1 MMAQHAIA
9 VARAGPKT
17 IERALATMRARY
29 KEMSGSQRRLADFM
43 LDKPY
48 QIAFASAAKVGGQL
62 GVSSATVVR
71 FAEFIGL
78 EGYAHLQELAQRAL
92 HREISEVTQ
101 FKRKSTVL
109 TGESILH
116 KSLRADIESIERT
129 GELVTEAAFDNAVDL
144 IAKARVIHIAGF
156 RSTYGLAH
164 QFAFN
169 LNLIGRRALVLA
181 PGVGDLPEQILQMR
195 AGDVCI
201 AISFKRY
208 TAQIRQVI
216 EYAREAGVPIIA
228 ITDTEHSPIGELAAV
243 SLPVAVKFPSFLE
256 SRAASLSIINSLM
269 TGVALRLRRAT
280 SESLSRHEVLWTR
293 YGTYAEEPAIRTASS
308 HMGAF
313 EALESR
319 DGMPTADGR
328 ANGGKSG
335 RRARR
340 RASG

>member
-1 MMAQHAIA
+1 MSIAQT
-9 VARAGPKT
+9 GPKT

-43 LDKPY
+43 LEKPY
-48 QIAFASAAKVGGQL
+48 QIAFASAAKVGGDL

-71 FAEFIGL
+71 FAEFLGL
-78 EGYAHLQELAQRAL
+78 EGYADLQALAQRAL
-92 HREISEVTQ
+92 HREISEVTE
-101 FKRKSTVL
+101 FKRKSSVL

-129 GELVTEAAFDNAVDL
+129 GELVTEATFDKAVQL
-144 IAKARVIHIAGF
+144 IAKARSIHIAGF

-181 PGVGDLPEQILQMR
+181 PGVGDLPEQLLQMR

-208 TAQIRQVI
+208 TAQIREVI
-216 EYAREAGVPIIA
+216 EYAHEAGVRIIA
-228 ITDTEHSPIGELAAV
+228 ITDSELSPIGDLADI

-256 SRAASLSIINSLM
+256 SRAASLSVINSLM
-269 TGVALRLRRAT
+269 TGVALLLRRAT
-280 SESLSRHEVLWTR
+280 SESLSRHEALWAR
-293 YGTYAEEPAIRTASS
+293 YETYAEESAIRSASS

-319 DGMPTADGR
+319 
-328 ANGGKSG
+328 NGTSAAGVRRNASKGG

-340 RASG
+340 RPGD

>member
-1 MMAQHAIA
+1 MSIAQT
-9 VARAGPKT
+9 GPKT

-43 LDKPY
+43 LEKPY
-48 QIAFASAAKVGGQL
+48 QIAFASAAKVGGEL

-71 FAEFIGL
+71 FAEFLGL
-78 EGYAHLQELAQRAL
+78 EGYADLQALAQKAL
-92 HREISEVTQ
+92 HREISEVTE
-101 FKRKSTVL
+101 FKRKSSVL

-129 GELVTEAAFDNAVDL
+129 GELVTEATFDKAVQL
-144 IAKARVIHIAGF
+144 IAKARVIQIAGF

-181 PGVGDLPEQILQMR
+181 PGVGDLPEQLLQMR

-208 TAQIRQVI
+208 TAQIREVI
-216 EYAREAGVPIIA
+216 EYAHEAGVRIIA
-228 ITDTEHSPIGELAAV
+228 ITDSELSPIGELADI

-256 SRAASLSIINSLM
+256 SRAASLSVINSLM
-269 TGVALRLRRAT
+269 TGVALLLRRAT
-280 SESLSRHEVLWTR
+280 SESLSRHEALWAR
-293 YGTYAEEPAIRTASS
+293 YETYAEESAIRNASS

-319 DGMPTADGR
+319 
-328 ANGGKSG
+328 NGTSAAGVRRNASKGG
-335 RRARR
+335 RRVRR
-340 RASG
+340 RPGD

>member
-1 MMAQHAIA
+1 MSIAQT
-9 VARAGPKT
+9 GPKT

-43 LDKPY
+43 LEKPY
-48 QIAFASAAKVGGQL
+48 QIAFASAAKVGGEL

-78 EGYAHLQELAQRAL
+78 DGYADLQALAQKAL
-92 HREISEVTQ
+92 HREISEVTE
-101 FKRKSTVL
+101 FKRKSSVL

-129 GELVTEAAFDNAVDL
+129 GELVTEANFDKAVRL

-181 PGVGDLPEQILQMR
+181 PGVGDLPEQLLQMR

-208 TAQIRQVI
+208 TAQIREVI
-216 EYAREAGVPIIA
+216 EYAHEAGVRIIA
-228 ITDTEHSPIGELAAV
+228 ITDSELSPIGELAHI

-256 SRAASLSIINSLM
+256 SRAASLSVINSLM
-269 TGVALRLRRAT
+269 TGVALLLRRAT
-280 SESLSRHEVLWTR
+280 SESLSQHEALWAR
-293 YGTYAEEPAIRTASS
+293 YETYAEESAIRNASS

-319 DGMPTADGR
+319 NGTATGDRRG
-328 ANGGKSG
+328 NGSK
-335 RRARR
+335 ARR
-340 RASG
+340 RTRRRPAD

>member
-1 MMAQHAIA
+1 MSIAQT
-9 VARAGPKT
+9 GPKT

-29 KEMSGSQRRLADFM
+29 KQMSGSQRRLADFM
-43 LDKPY
+43 LEKPY
-48 QIAFASAAKVGGQL
+48 QIAFASAAKVGGDL

-78 EGYAHLQELAQRAL
+78 DGYADLQALAQKAL
-92 HREISEVTQ
+92 HREISEVTE
-101 FKRKSTVL
+101 FKRKSSVL

-129 GELVTEAAFDNAVDL
+129 GELVTEATFDKAVQL
-144 IAKARVIHIAGF
+144 IAKAHVIHIAGF

-181 PGVGDLPEQILQMR
+181 PGVGDLPEQLLQMR

-208 TAQIRQVI
+208 TAQIREVI
-216 EYAREAGVPIIA
+216 EYAHEAGVRIIA
-228 ITDTEHSPIGELAAV
+228 ITDSELSPIGELADI

-256 SRAASLSIINSLM
+256 SRAASLSVINSLM
-269 TGVALRLRRAT
+269 TGVALLLRRAT
-280 SESLSRHEVLWTR
+280 SESLSRHEALWAR
-293 YGTYAEEPAIRTASS
+293 YETYAEESAIRSTSS

-319 DGMPTADGR
+319 
-328 ANGGKSG
+328 NGTSAAGVRRNASKGG
-335 RRARR
+335 RRVRR
-340 RASG
+340 RPGD